1 MKSRAVWLA
10 GIAGLAVLSAA
21 GLHFVLPNIEKDVRA
36 QVDRV
41 MAGHDDV
48 KATVSGQTVTL
59 TAMDADP
66 QGPQKLAAAQAAVAA
81 IKSPDEP
88 TVPGGQWV
96 NGTVTRI
103 KVVAPVVPSSPAAD
117 KVAADDASAPPT
129 VGGEKATSIDTSVS
143 TTPPVAGDDGL
154 PLSRVATQACEERI
168 YKAMAGRKLAYVP
181 GTYQLTPDSEPV
193 LDDVA
198 KTMASC
204 PSDMSLT
211 VVGYT
216 DNAGDAMANRLI
228 SKARAQA
235 AADGLIKRGLNSRR
249 VIADGQ
255 GSASP
260 VADNSTPEGRA
271 ANDRIAFEVSQKD

>member
-21 GLHFVLPNIEKDVRA
+21 GLHFILPGVENDVRDRVA
-36 QVDRV
+36 RV

-66 QGPQKLAAAQAAVAA
+66 DAAQKLAAAKADIAA

-88 TVPGGQWV
+88 AVPGGQWV

-103 KVVAPVVPSSPAAD
+103 KVVAPVVPSTPASD
-117 KVAADDASAPPT
+117 KVAAADGAAPPT
-129 VGGEKATSIDTSVS
+129 IGGEKATSIDTSVS

-154 PLSRVATQACEERI
+154 PLSKVAAQACEERI
-168 YKAMAGRKLAYVP
+168 YKAMAGRKLAYLP
-181 GTYQLTPDSEPV
+181 GTYQLTQDSEPV

-204 PSDMSLT
+204 PSDMTLT

-216 DNAGDAMANRLI
+216 DNAGDAMASRLI
-228 SKARAQA
+228 SKARAQT
-235 AADGLIKRGLNSRR
+235 AADGLIKRGLNGQR
-249 VIADGQ
+249 VIADGK

-271 ANDRIAFEVSQKD
+271 ANQRIAFEVSQKD